1 MIELS
6 NPPKAETVMFT
17 GIIEAIGTVRECTRK
32 PGGAWAHIGAGPL
45 AEGLRVGDSIAVDG
59 ACLTVT
65 ALRRDGF
72 TCDLSAETLER
83 TTLGT
88 LRAGSRVNLE
98 RPLRLGDRLGGH
110 LVSGHVDAVGEV
122 AGRIHQ
128 GPASRRSAEPW
139 SRAQAEG
146 AHAKPSG
153 VTDGEFWR
161 FRFPQ
166 ELAPL
171 LVMKGSIA
179 VDGISLTI
187 AELSRD
193 TFGVALIP
201 HTLRHTT
208 LGGKRAGDPV
218 NLEADL
224 LGKHVARL
232 LALRAGFHPGAGST
246 PEGGPSLRVG
256 FRPGGLSSPEGGLSE
271 PEAGPEAGRS
281 DIMGQRGLTLAFLE
295 EHGFA

>member
-1 MIELS
+1 
-6 NPPKAETVMFT
+6 MFT

-32 PGGAWAHIGAGPL
+32 PGGAWAHIGTGPL

-65 ALRRDGF
+65 ALRGDGF
-72 TCDLSAETLER
+72 SCDLSAETLDR

-110 LVSGHVDAVGEV
+110 LVSGHVDAIGEV
-122 AGRIHQ
+122 AGRTSR
-128 GPASRRSAEPW
+128 GPASRRSAE
-139 SRAQAEG
+139 

-153 VTDGEFWR
+153 ETDGEFWR

-166 ELAPL
+166 DLAPL

-187 AELSRD
+187 AELTRD

-201 HTLRHTT
+201 HTLHHTT
-208 LGGKRAGDPV
+208 LGGKRVGDPV

-232 LALRAGFHPGAGST
+232 LGLRA
-246 PEGGPSLRVG
+246 GGPSLRAG

-271 PEAGPEAGRS
+271 PEAGRS
-281 DIMGQRGLTLAFLE
+281 DTAGQRGLSLAFLE

>member
-1 MIELS
+1 
-6 NPPKAETVMFT
+6 MFT

-45 AEGLRVGDSIAVDG
+45 AEGLRAGDSIAVDG

-65 ALRRDGF
+65 ALRGDGF
-72 TCDLSAETLER
+72 TCDLSAETLDR

-110 LVSGHVDAVGEV
+110 LVSGHVDAMGEV
-122 AGRIHQ
+122 SGRIPQ
-128 GPASRRSAEPW
+128 G
-139 SRAQAEG
+139 
-146 AHAKPSG
+146 
-153 VTDGEFWR
+153 DGEFWR

-166 ELAPL
+166 DLAPL

-201 HTLRHTT
+201 HTLHHTT

-224 LGKHVARL
+224 LGKHIARL
-232 LALRAGFHPGAGST
+232 LALRAG
-246 PEGGPSLRVG
+246 GPSLRA
-256 FRPGGLSSPEGGLSE
+256 GGLSE
-271 PEAGPEAGRS
+271 PEAGRS
-281 DIMGQRGLTLAFLE
+281 DSAGQRGLTLAFLE

>member
-1 MIELS
+1 
-6 NPPKAETVMFT
+6 MFT
-17 GIIEAIGTVRECTRK
+17 GIIEAIGTVREYTPK
-32 PGGAWAHIGAGPL
+32 PGGAKARIEAGPL
-45 AEGLRVGDSIAVDG
+45 TEGLRLGDSIAVDG

-65 ALRRDGF
+65 TVKGEGF
-72 TCDLSAETLER
+72 TCDLSAETLDR

-110 LVSGHVDAVGEV
+110 LITGHVDAVGEV
-122 AGRIHQ
+122 VGRTPQ
-128 GPASRRSAEPW
+128 G
-139 SRAQAEG
+139 
-146 AHAKPSG
+146 
-153 VTDGEFWR
+153 DGEFWR

-179 VDGISLTI
+179 VDGISLTV

-208 LGGKRAGDPV
+208 LGSKRVGGPI

-232 LALRAGFHPGAGST
+232 LAG
-246 PEGGPSLRVG
+246 
-256 FRPGGLSSPEGGLSE
+256 RPD
-271 PEAGPEAGRS
+271 AK
-281 DIMGQRGLTLAFLE
+281 GQGGLTLAFLE

>member
-1 MIELS
+1 
-6 NPPKAETVMFT
+6 MFT

-32 PGGAWAHIGAGPL
+32 PGGAWVHIGAGPL
-45 AEGLRVGDSIAVDG
+45 VEGLRVGDSIAVDG

-65 ALRRDGF
+65 AVKGDGF
-72 TCDLSAETLER
+72 TSGLSAETLDR
-83 TTLGT
+83 TTLGR

-110 LVSGHVDAVGEV
+110 LVTGHVDAIGEI
-122 AGRIHQ
+122 AGRTLQ
-128 GPASRRSAEPW
+128 GPASS
-139 SRAQAEG
+139 
-146 AHAKPSG
+146 SG
-153 VTDGEFWR
+153 ETDGEFWR

-166 ELAPL
+166 DLAPL

-179 VDGISLTI
+179 VDGISLTV

-201 HTLRHTT
+201 HTLHHTT
-208 LGGKRAGDPV
+208 LGSKRVGDLV

-232 LALRAGFHPGAGST
+232 LALRAG
-246 PEGGPSLRVG
+246 GPS
-256 FRPGGLSSPEGGLSE
+256 
-271 PEAGPEAGRS
+271 GPEAGRS
-281 DIMGQRGLTLAFLE
+281 DATGQGGLTLAFLE

>member
-1 MIELS
+1 
-6 NPPKAETVMFT
+6 MFT
-17 GIIEAIGTVRECTRK
+17 GIIESIGTVREFTRK
-32 PGGAWAHIGAGPL
+32 PGAAWAHIQASSS

-65 ALRRDGF
+65 AVKGNGF
-72 TCDLSAETLER
+72 TCDLSAETLDR

-88 LRAGSRVNLE
+88 LRVGSRVNLE

-110 LVSGHVDAVGEV
+110 LVTGHVDAVGEV
-122 AGRIHQ
+122 AGRTPQ
-128 GPASRRSAEPW
+128 GE
-139 SRAQAEG
+139 
-146 AHAKPSG
+146 
-153 VTDGEFWR
+153 GEFWR
-161 FRFPQ
+161 LRFPQ

-179 VDGISLTI
+179 VDRISLTV
-187 AELSRD
+187 AELSGNI
-193 TFGVALIP
+193 FGAALIP

-208 LGGKRAGDPV
+208 LGSKHAGNPV

-232 LALRAGFHPGAGST
+232 LA
-246 PEGGPSLRVG
+246 
-256 FRPGGLSSPEGGLSE
+256 
-271 PEAGPEAGRS
+271 GRS
-281 DIMGQRGLTLAFLE
+281 DAMGQGGLTLAFLE

>member
-1 MIELS
+1 
-6 NPPKAETVMFT
+6 MFT

-32 PGGAWAHIGAGPL
+32 PGGAWVHIGAGPL
-45 AEGLRVGDSIAVDG
+45 VEGLRVGDSIAVDG

-65 ALRRDGF
+65 AVKGDGF
-72 TCDLSAETLER
+72 TSDLSAETLDR
-83 TTLGT
+83 TTLGR

-110 LVSGHVDAVGEV
+110 LVTGHVDAIGEI
-122 AGRIHQ
+122 AGRTLQ
-128 GPASRRSAEPW
+128 G
-139 SRAQAEG
+139 
-146 AHAKPSG
+146 
-153 VTDGEFWR
+153 DGEFWR

-166 ELAPL
+166 DLAPL

-179 VDGISLTI
+179 VDGISLTV

-201 HTLRHTT
+201 HTLHHTA
-208 LGGKRAGDPV
+208 LGGKGVGDPV

-232 LALRAGFHPGAGST
+232 LALRAG
-246 PEGGPSLRVG
+246 GPS
-256 FRPGGLSSPEGGLSE
+256 
-271 PEAGPEAGRS
+271 GPEAGRS
-281 DIMGQRGLTLAFLE
+281 DVTSQGGLTLAFLE